1 MSCPPPLSCLPPSR
15 HLLLFK
21 KTKKFKEKSPYPL
34 THELN
39 LFIFGSFGWKT
50 LQQNH
55 WGGSSILVRA
65 PACHAGGCEFKPR
78 LSRDK
83 DLSKERS
90 FRFFFSVHPSSEV
103 GEPCKGICYW
113 VLHIWISSIDSNSF
127 FKPQFIKE
135 KISFF
140 LRITLFFG
148 WQRHEYLYIWL
159 VNLRS

>member
-1 MSCPPPLSCLPPSR
+1 MPASEQASPFYS
-15 HLLLFK
+15 K
-21 KTKKFKEKSPYPL
+21 KIKENSLYPL

-83 DLSKERS
+83 ALLFEKC
-90 FRFFFSVHPSSEV
+90 F
-103 GEPCKGICYW
+103 
-113 VLHIWISSIDSNSF
+113 SF
-127 FKPQFIKE
+127 FRDNPSTGTE
-135 KISFF
+135 
-140 LRITLFFG
+140 RIA
-148 WQRHEYLYIWL
+148 Q
-159 VNLRS
+159 